1 MPLADRTSYRNA
13 LQALRAIKDI
23 TGNTPQVKAIA
34 AFLLEAANAEYPG
47 GYVGDPSDPRD
58 RAVVEAQRDYWQR
71 FMAGEDVEENYY
83 DL

>member
-1 MPLADRTSYRNA
+1 
-13 LQALRAIKDI
+13 
-23 TGNTPQVKAIA
+23 VKAIA
-34 AFLLEAANAEYPG
+34 AFLLEAANAEHPG